1 MLDSQQFG
9 LVFIGRGAFS
19 FSSPRPTSPHFGLP
33 LTYFGHP
40 EKRLLCRLLRTPK
53 GSNSKTLGPRTQLC
67 RIRYP
72 SCPNLCRTNTGN
84 YPPEQPLVLP
94 LRMKTERKNAMP
106 CTLPYGTPRD
116 RSNEPSGTTSE
127 YEKINDDNPKTMPLF
142 AVTRVETLPI
152 RFLIALISLQ
162 LCRYRIGK

>member
-53 GSNSKTLGPRTQLC
+53 GSNSKTLGPRRNCVGFDTHPALTSAEQTQGT
-67 RIRYP
+67 IRQ
-72 SCPNLCRTNTGN
+72 N
-84 YPPEQPLVLP
+84 
-94 LRMKTERKNAMP
+94 
-106 CTLPYGTPRD
+106 
-116 RSNEPSGTTSE
+116 
-127 YEKINDDNPKTMPLF
+127 
-142 AVTRVETLPI
+142 
-152 RFLIALISLQ
+152 SLSFYH
-162 LCRYRIGK
+162 CG